1 MDPDP
6 PPAPPPSSP
15 PALPDPAP
23 TFDLPEDYWG
33 AKHRPFARAWL
44 DASDADSARLLA
56 AEPPRGSADDPA
68 ALLQA
73 MRQGEPLRRPL
84 TIDELAT
91 ALIRG
96 ASIAHAVTPNLRT
109 LVETAT
115 KVAQGLGAAGIDA
128 LQQPFKSAHEAGV
141 LRGVDP
147 WRGWTLQVNDPTQ
160 WRRRPR
166 IDDTPGDCFGCLAL
180 RGGVLQAR
188 DYSTLDVPWTL
199 HASLY
204 VHEAVSFVEASFGVD
219 AWFDRASFDGDAR
232 FDRARFGGDA
242 WFGGASFGK
251 DAWFSAAHF
260 GGDARFDEAR
270 FGEDAWFG
278 AARFVGNARFDEA
291 RFDKD
296 AEFDRARFGG
306 DALFGVA
313 RFNGDALFDEA
324 RFGKDAWFGAARF
337 GGDARFDE
345 ARFGEDAWFGRA
357 RFEKNAGF
365 DRASFVKDVWFD
377 EASFGKDAGFDRA
390 SFGGDAWFG
399 GASFGKDAGFNRASF
414 GATTVFALATFVERA
429 SFKEAR
435 LPPRAELLDTDWRR
449 VDVRKLKLQSSRFA
463 KAARAL
469 AAITD
474 WRTVRAVG
482 RLSFL
487 SRVSVA
493 ALIVVPIL
501 AGAWPAIRVAVNG
514 YNRALTSAA
523 ADFERT
529 AEQLRDVSSRVGEPE
544 ALDPIIT
551 RFEASADDWLE
562 RFGEMTLDQ
571 PLLPISLAF
580 AFFAAASI
588 TIGQLLYQMLCPR
601 RVQQDDEETF
611 VEWFIQRYESE
622 EDRPDGLRRA
632 CDALESYARVNPRRH
647 PNLVEHHGDMVW
659 IPSKERTEWFKEA
672 EFDQELE
679 ALGRKETAGESIP
692 KEHWEAADEMATQR
706 PPGYVGGE
714 ERKRIALEEGARAEY
729 RREGRKSPGRA
740 FTALAFYALGFA
752 LLALILI
759 IQIDS
764 VAKAAGIRLWF
775 LGMP

>member
-251 DAWFSAAHF
+251 DAWFSAAH
-260 GGDARFDEAR
+260 
-270 FGEDAWFG
+270 
-278 AARFVGNARFDEA
+278 
-291 RFDKD
+291 
-296 AEFDRARFGG
+296 
-306 DALFGVA
+306 
-313 RFNGDALFDEA
+313 
-324 RFGKDAWFGAARF
+324 F